1 MTETPLP
8 TTTRRHELDLGSIA
22 PRRLRPW
29 PNYLLGLAVIGA
41 IVAAV
46 LIVGPA
52 SSSSSTQYRYVTVA
66 RGVVQASESAS
77 GNLAPINEADLNF
90 KSSGILTGLY
100 VSAGE
105 HVHAGELLAEID
117 PTSAQVALEE
127 AQANLEAAQAKLAET
142 EANPAGSSSSPS
154 TPTESRLVRTTDAF
168 GDTGASGA
176 TASTGPTGSSGLA
189 TGDTGASGS
198 TKTTPPASKKKS
210 SSSAT
215 QSSSDSASSDS
226 AVTEATDQ
234 ANIASA
240 EAAVS
245 SDELTVKTDQTALD
259 GTKLYAPS
267 AGTIASVSGAV
278 GDEVTA
284 GSGSSASS
292 GSGDSGSGGSDSA
305 LGAAS
310 SSSAASSSDSSSSS
324 SGSGFIVLAD
334 LSSMQLVVSVSE
346 ADIGTIKVGEPA
358 TVSVDAL
365 PDEEYAAKVTSIS
378 VLSTD
383 TSGVVSYDVTL
394 QLTQN
399 SSQLRPG
406 MSATATIISKQVND
420 AINVESAAVSSRG
433 TTSTVLLVKNGKMV
447 ETPVITGLVGTSS
460 TQIVAG
466 VQPGDEL
473 AIAEATSIA
482 TATGTSSSS
491 STGTLGGGGG
501 GLGGL
506 GGGGFARFGRG
517 G

>member
-8 TTTRRHELDLGSIA
+8 TTTRRHELDVGGIPA
-22 PRRLRPW
+22 RRLRPW
-29 PNYLLGLAVIGA
+29 PNYILGVAVVGA

-46 LIVGPA
+46 LLVGPA
-52 SSSSSTQYRYVTVA
+52 ATSSSTQYRYVTVE

-77 GNLAPINEADLNF
+77 GNLAPINESDLNF

-100 VSAGE
+100 VSAGQ
-105 HVHAGELLAEID
+105 HVHAGQLLAQID

-142 EANPAGSSSSPS
+142 EANPSGSSSSSPS
-154 TPTESRLVRTTDAF
+154 TPTESRLARATDTYGA
-168 GDTGASGA
+168 TGASGA
-176 TASTGPTGSSGLA
+176 TAPAPTGA
-189 TGDTGASGS
+189 TGDSVGASGDS
-198 TKTTPPASKKKS
+198 GASGTTKTKSPSSKKKS
-210 SSSAT
+210 SSSTT
-215 QSSSDSASSDS
+215 QSSSDSA
-226 AVTEATDQ
+226 VTAATDQ

-240 EAAVS
+240 QAAVS

-259 GTKLYAPS
+259 GTKLYAPT

-284 GSGSSASS
+284 GSGSSSADAS
-292 GSGDSGSGGSDSA
+292 DSGSGSSGSA
-305 LGAAS
+305 LGGAAS
-310 SSSAASSSDSSSSS
+310 SSAAASSSDSSSSS

-346 ADIGTIKVGEPA
+346 ADIGTIKAGEPA
-358 TVSVDAL
+358 TVSVNAL
-365 PDEEYAAKVTSIS
+365 PSEEFAAKVTSIS

-420 AINVESAAVSSRG
+420 AINVESAAISSRG
-433 TTSTVLLVKNGKMV
+433 TTSTVLLVKNGKTV

-460 TQIVAG
+460 TQVVAG
-466 VQPGDEL
+466 VQPGDEV
-473 AIAEATSIA
+473 AIAVASSIA

-491 STGTLGGGGG
+491 STGSLG
-501 GLGGL
+501 GGL
-506 GGGGFARFGRG
+506 GGGGFGGGGLGRFARG

>member
-1 MTETPLP
+1 
-8 TTTRRHELDLGSIA
+8 
-22 PRRLRPW
+22 
-29 PNYLLGLAVIGA
+29 
-41 IVAAV
+41 
-46 LIVGPA
+46 
-52 SSSSSTQYRYVTVA
+52 
-66 RGVVQASESAS
+66 
-77 GNLAPINEADLNF
+77 
-90 KSSGILTGLY
+90 
-100 VSAGE
+100 
-105 HVHAGELLAEID
+105 
-117 PTSAQVALEE
+117 
-127 AQANLEAAQAKLAET
+127 
-142 EANPAGSSSSPS
+142 
-154 TPTESRLVRTTDAF
+154 
-168 GDTGASGA
+168 
-176 TASTGPTGSSGLA
+176 
-189 TGDTGASGS
+189 
-198 TKTTPPASKKKS
+198 
-210 SSSAT
+210 
-215 QSSSDSASSDS
+215 
-226 AVTEATDQ
+226 
-234 ANIASA
+234 
-240 EAAVS
+240 
-245 SDELTVKTDQTALD
+245 
-259 GTKLYAPS
+259 
-267 AGTIASVSGAV
+267 
-278 GDEVTA
+278 
-284 GSGSSASS
+284 
-292 GSGDSGSGGSDSA
+292 
-305 LGAAS
+305 
-310 SSSAASSSDSSSSS
+310 
-324 SGSGFIVLAD
+324 
-334 LSSMQLVVSVSE
+334 MQLVVSVSE